1 MGRKKKDAEFSGDHV
16 ELDEHEHGEAVD
28 VIETA
33 PPIASIASIAPKK
46 LAPAPP
52 KTFRVMMKSRMFSSG
67 HDVWLNQGDI
77 VSESTHDVATM
88 KLQGVLLEEI

>member
-33 PPIASIASIAPKK
+33 PPIASIAPKK
-46 LAPAPP
+46 LATAPP